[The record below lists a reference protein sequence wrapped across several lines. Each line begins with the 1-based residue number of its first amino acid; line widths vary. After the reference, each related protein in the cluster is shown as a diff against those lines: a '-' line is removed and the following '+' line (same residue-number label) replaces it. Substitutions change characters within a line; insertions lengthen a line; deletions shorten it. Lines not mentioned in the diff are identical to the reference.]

1 MNEITKLFSNL
12 TDDQLR
18 DAVNE
23 IREDEPKGI
32 IRMNGYVRDLT
43 RQWGEITGESG
54 VIHLTMVQVSIL
66 KEAAFRFSNGW
77 DGKKLN
83 KM

>member
-1 MNEITKLFSNL
+1 MNEITKLFSDL

-23 IREDEPKGI
+23 IREDEPRGI
-32 IRMNGYVRDLT
+32 IRTDGYVRDLT

-66 KEAAFRFSNGW
+66 KEAAFRFS
-77 DGKKLN
+77 
-83 KM
+83 